1 MKKPVLLKTDSN
13 GGTIY
18 SYQLTGGLTTYNKY
32 LACNK
37 GHCEFNSTFKEAETC
52 LEKMT

>member
-1 MKKPVLLKTDSN
+1 MKKPQLLKTMPK

-18 SYQLTGGLTTYNKY
+18 SYQLTGGHTTYDKF

-37 GHCEFNSTFKEAETC
+37 GSCTFFNDLKQAEAW
-52 LEKMT
+52 MM